1 MSGLFGNLTSASSAL
16 QAHGKSVELSGK
28 NIANINNPNYARQRV
43 VSSTLSTVAS
53 GEVNSFVDREVQ
65 NLRDAF
71 VDKQVIEEGS
81 FLSSFETRDNRLRE
95 ILGALGETMDRVSDP
110 SFISDLPEDNGGIR
124 DSLNDFLNAF
134 ENFAANPSDRASRS
148 IVVQSAQELVGSL
161 NRADARLD
169 AIETSIDTEI
179 QTEVKAFNNR
189 MSELSDMNRQI
200 ARIETAAGEGAAADL
215 RNARQALLEDMAEFA
230 QADVETVADSN
241 GQVALRYRTESGE
254 TVDLLRPGFS
264 PEPLLYDSASNVFRV
279 ASSAENLDLRAGKL
293 AALSQV
299 KSDDL
304 VEVRGR
310 LDALANTVATEV
322 NELYYQAFVPAGA
335 DPAVPELSFFAQPTP
350 PPSVSGVASSVDV
363 GSIALYTGSS
373 DPLVTDSQPLDVD
386 SLRSTDS
393 AFAGANELALAIAGL
408 SQQKFASLD
417 GLSFSEAIIQTTVDL
432 GQQIQSNDNQLA
444 VQRDVELM
452 MKDRQAQVSGV
463 SLEEEMSNLV
473 QYQRAFQASSQV
485 FQVVSEMLETVV
497 NLR

>member
-28 NIANINNPNYARQRV
+28 NIANINNPDYARQRV

-350 PPSVSGVASSVDV
+350 PPSVSGVASSVDA